1 MKKFFSV
8 LLVCVSLVFFCS
20 SLLLFFKKT
29 SGSSNTDNQTIADWS
44 NITISCLG
52 DSVTEGL
59 QLNDPYP
66 KVLQKQLGAKF
77 CYNYGIGGSTCG
89 VVEECSCHPT
99 RPEAHYP
106 MVNRFSL
113 IRENSDIIIVM
124 CGIND
129 SAYVSLGTIDSTDT
143 TTFYGAMNT
152 MCKGLKEKYKNSW
165 IFFMTSFKY
174 DHYDIMEYVNTF
186 GDKRVDYYVTA
197 VKNICAKYS
206 IDVFDT
212 FNEVPIHSESD
223 TLDNCHPNQEFVSSV
238 WVPAIAQYLKTNYKQ
253 K

>member
-1 MKKFFSV
+1 MKKFSIVLVSV
-8 LLVCVSLVFFCS
+8 LCIVLSCSFF
-20 SLLLFFKKT
+20 LLFFKKNNNA
-29 SGSSNTDNQTIADWS
+29 SNEDNLTGVNWS

-59 QLNDPYP
+59 QLNNPYP
-66 KVLQKQLGAKF
+66 KVLQKQLGTKF
-77 CYNYGIGGSTCG
+77 CYNYGIGGSTCA

-106 MVNRFSL
+106 MCERYKL
-113 IRENSDIIIVM
+113 IKQSSDIIIVM

-152 MCKGLKEKYKNSW
+152 MCQGLKEKYKDSW

-174 DHYDIMEYVNTF
+174 DNYDIMSYVNTF
-186 GDKRVDYYVTA
+186 GDKRVDYYVAA
-197 VKNICAKYS
+197 VKAVCEKYD

-212 FNEVPIHSESD
+212 FNEIPIHSASD
-223 TLDNCHPNQEFVSSV
+223 TLDNVHPNQNFVTNV
-238 WVPAIAQYLKTNYKQ
+238 WTPAIAQYIKANYK